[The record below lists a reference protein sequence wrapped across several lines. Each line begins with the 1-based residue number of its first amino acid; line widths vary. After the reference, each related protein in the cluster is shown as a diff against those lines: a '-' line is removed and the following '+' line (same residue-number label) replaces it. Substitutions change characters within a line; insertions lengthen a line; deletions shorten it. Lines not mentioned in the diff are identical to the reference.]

1 PKRTGRLKER
11 MATVTIL
18 RPPLLVP
25 MWSDSGPLTP
35 PIGPAYL
42 AASLRHAGHTAR
54 IVDGLGENPFQV
66 TPLFDDKVMAIG
78 PYVQLYEHLPADRHG
93 VVKKYYDDLFAGRLG
108 FDLIKTFKVYP
119 SLLGVT
125 IDDDRAELSSRMN
138 DHPR

>member
-1 PKRTGRLKER
+1 
-11 MATVTIL
+11 MAKVTL
-18 RPPLLVP
+18 VRPPLLVP

-78 PYVQLYEHLPADRHG
+78 LYVQLYEHLPADRHG

-138 DHPR
+138 DHPRVYIFKRHHA

>member
-1 PKRTGRLKER
+1 
-11 MATVTIL
+11 MAKVTIV

-25 MWSDSGPLTP
+25 IVVRLRTADAADRAGVPR
-35 PIGPAYL
+35 GEPAPC
-42 AASLRHAGHTAR
+42 R
-54 IVDGLGENPFQV
+54 
-66 TPLFDDKVMAIG
+66 
-78 PYVQLYEHLPADRHG
+78 PYRADRAADRHG

-138 DHPR
+138 DHPRVYIFKRHHA